1 MFESIKAAVTARQ
14 AAERFGVEVNRSG
27 MAICPFHDDR
37 TPSLKLDQRYYC
49 FGCGANGDAINLTAR
64 LLGISNYSAAQKLA
78 EEFGIH
84 SGPHTTET
92 IQKKPAVPLRHLEQR
107 CLFALVA
114 YERLLRLWKKH
125 YVPTNLGDP
134 FHEKFVEA
142 CHRSAFIAH
151 LIDEM
156 SDADPWR
163 RKQVVDLLT
172 EDDQI
177 HRLKEY
183 VLRNQEEEQQNE
195 KEEVRNE
202 RGAEA

>member
-84 SGPHTTET
+84 SRVAATAHTPPK
-92 IQKKPAVPLRHLEQR
+92 QKGSAAPDDEA
-107 CLFALVA
+107 ALPVS
-114 YERLLRLWKKH
+114 
-125 YVPTNLGDP
+125 
-134 FHEKFVEA
+134 FV
-142 CHRSAFIAH
+142 
-151 LIDEM
+151 
-156 SDADPWR
+156 
-163 RKQVVDLLT
+163 
-172 EDDQI
+172 
-177 HRLKEY
+177 
-183 VLRNQEEEQQNE
+183 
-195 KEEVRNE
+195 
-202 RGAEA
+202 

>member
-1 MFESIKAAVTARQ
+1 MFESIKAAVTARE
-14 AAERFGVEVNRSG
+14 AAEHFGLEVNRSG

-37 TPSLKLDQRYYC
+37 TPSLKLEQRYYC
-49 FGCGANGDAINLTAR
+49 FGCGANGDAINFTAR
-64 LLGISNYSAAQKLA
+64 LFGISNYSAAQKLA

-84 SGPHTTET
+84 SGSHTTENM
-92 IQKKPAVPLRHLEQR
+92 QKKPAVPLRHLEQR
-107 CLFALVA
+107 CLFTLVA
-114 YERLLRLWKKH
+114 YERLLRLWKKQ
-125 YVPTNLGDP
+125 YAPGCLGTP

-163 RKQVVDLLT
+163 RRQVVDLLT

-177 HRLKEY
+177 HYLQEY
-183 VLRNQEEEQQNE
+183 LLRNLEEEKQNE
-195 KEEVRNE
+195 KEEVQNA
-202 RGAEA
+202 RGAET